1 MHYSLP
7 NTVFFNHNLDR
18 QVYQYNYALVEF
30 KDNILFPLGLPKFA
44 FDYFT
49 FLCLQFVV
57 DNFNKSIDY
66 LAVYFVLFI
75 ILAIQTFQKENCKYI
90 VNVLLKRLNELVT

>member
-1 MHYSLP
+1 MGLSI
-7 NTVFFNHNLDR
+7 
-18 QVYQYNYALVEF
+18 YAIMEL

-57 DNFNKSIDY
+57 DKFNKIIDY
-66 LAVYFVLFI
+66 LAVYFVLFM
-75 ILAIQTFQKENCKYI
+75 ILVIQTF
-90 VNVLLKRLNELVT
+90 